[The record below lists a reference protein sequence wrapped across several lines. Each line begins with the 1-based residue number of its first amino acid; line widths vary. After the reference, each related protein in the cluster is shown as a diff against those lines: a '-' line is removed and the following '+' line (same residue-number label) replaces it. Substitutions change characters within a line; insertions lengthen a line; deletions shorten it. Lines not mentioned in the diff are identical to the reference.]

1 MEWQE
6 TMVNTIEP
14 PVKPV
19 AEAQPET
26 QIPES
31 QSETQP
37 EIQLET
43 VAQESQVAEAAETPV
58 NPIPALEKKPLPE
71 APKRLL
77 QRFEDFLVPA
87 LILFLVGNALAYALP
102 DLAFAKWQIGVPFLL
117 VFAGIVFVAAGKPE
131 NRWVIRIDLWMIA
144 LIAGSLFYTG
154 RQFQPGPNDVSRV
167 APLARAEV
175 MGTVLTHTSKNRVLV
190 QVAQVDGKK
199 VSGKMLVYL
208 PSQEAQWESGTRV
221 LMDGELSLPFENKIP
236 GAFNQLEYLRS
247 QHITALLKRPSR
259 MIAFEVSNQPQYVLQ
274 RITDQLKGSVAAT
287 FAKSLPSPQS
297 EVLGGIVLG
306 DKAIPVDSKT
316 KQAFIQT
323 GLIHVLAASGMNVG
337 IIAAAV
343 LGLLALLKVPY
354 RSRLLVAMAAVAF
367 YSLLTGMP
375 PSIQRAAAMLEL
387 ALLLKLLNR
396 ELSPVFLL
404 CVASTLLV
412 LINPDNIASIGF
424 QFSVL
429 TTFGLVTMVA
439 PLQEALGYYITR
451 WVAGIIL
458 VPLIAQLWI
467 WPLSV
472 AYFNQFPIHTIPLNI
487 LALLTVTPLTI
498 LGFVAGVVSLILP
511 PVGGWIS
518 MLARPF
524 LDGLLWI
531 VHAGNEMG
539 WAQWSLPSPQPW
551 QIAAIYAGLLVLLAL
566 TCRCKQM
573 TMARKSWLGLL
584 PVVVL
589 LGGLCLENAQALQST
604 RIDMLPLS
612 HRAEA
617 IVVQPAQSDA
627 TVAIVPEDIGYFEA
641 RALADYFRHRH
652 IERLGALLLLP
663 KESGEPPQ
671 ATNLKTA
678 FKHVEIRQ
686 MLSATG
692 TESVRG
698 FSVKSRDVFTPMG
711 ARLNVGPLRLQG
723 RLDSLRML
731 ENRQCL
737 LAIDARYQ
745 PASDAEGCGV
755 RAVIGQDETR
765 LFSQRALPTDRYY
778 QLVHQGQELL
788 VY

>member
-1 MEWQE
+1 MAE

-19 AEAQPET
+19 AEAHT
-26 QIPES
+26 ES
-31 QSETQP
+31 
-37 EIQLET
+37 L
-43 VAQESQVAEAAETPV
+43 AQEAQAAEALENQLNPV
-58 NPIPALEKKPLPE
+58 PSIEKKPLPQQ
-71 APKRLL
+71 PKRLL

-102 DLAFAKWQIGVPFLL
+102 DLAFAKWQIGLPFIL

-144 LIAGSLFYTG
+144 LIAGSLFYNY
-154 RQFQPGPNDVSRV
+154 RQFQPGPDDVSHV

-175 MGTVLTHTSKNRVLV
+175 MGTVVTHTAKNRVLV
-190 QVAQVDGKK
+190 QVSQVDGKK
-199 VSGKMLVYL
+199 VSGQVLVYL
-208 PSQEAQWESGTRV
+208 PAQEAQWEAGTRV
-221 LMDGELSLPFENKIP
+221 LMDGELSLPFESRIP

-247 QHITALLKRPSR
+247 QHITALLKHPSR
-259 MIAFEVSNQPQYVLQ
+259 MIAFEVSSQPQAALQ
-274 RITDQLKGSVAAT
+274 RMTDQLKEQVAAT
-287 FAKSLPSPQS
+287 FAKSLPSPQA

-306 DKAIPVDSKT
+306 DKAIPVDAKT
-316 KQAFIQT
+316 RQAFIQT

-337 IIAAAV
+337 IIAAGM
-343 LGLLALLKVPY
+343 LGLLSLLKVPY

-375 PSIQRAAAMLEL
+375 PSIQRAASMLEL

-412 LINPDNIASIGF
+412 LLNPDNIASVGF

-429 TTFGLVTMVA
+429 TTFGLLTMVA

-451 WVAGIIL
+451 WLAGIIL

-472 AYFNQFPIHTIPLNI
+472 AYFNQFPVHTVPLNI
-487 LALLTVTPLTI
+487 LALLAVTPLTI
-498 LGFVAGVVSLILP
+498 LGFVAGLISLILP

-524 LDGLLWI
+524 LDGLLW
-531 VHAGNEMG
+531 VAHTGNEMG

-551 QIAAIYAGLLVLLAL
+551 QIAGIYAGLLVLLAL
-566 TCRCKQM
+566 TRRCGQM
-573 TMARKSWLGLL
+573 TMARKTWLGLL
-584 PVVVL
+584 PVAFL

-604 RIDMLPLS
+604 RIDLLPLS

-617 IVVQPAQSDA
+617 ILAQPAQSDA
-627 TVAIVPEDIGYFEA
+627 TVAIVPEQLGYFEA
-641 RALADYFRHRH
+641 RALADYLRHRH

-663 KESGEPPQ
+663 QASGEP
-671 ATNLKTA
+671 AKSANLKTA
-678 FKHVEIRQ
+678 FKRVKIRL

-692 TESVRG
+692 AESVRG
-698 FSVKSRDVFTPMG
+698 LSVKAREVFPAMG

-723 RLDSLRML
+723 RLDSLRLL

-745 PASDAEGCGV
+745 SASDAEGCGI
-755 RAVIGQDETR
+755 RAMLGREEAR
-765 LFSQRALPTDRYY
+765 LFSERGLEADRYY
-778 QLVHQGQELL
+778 RLVHQGQELL